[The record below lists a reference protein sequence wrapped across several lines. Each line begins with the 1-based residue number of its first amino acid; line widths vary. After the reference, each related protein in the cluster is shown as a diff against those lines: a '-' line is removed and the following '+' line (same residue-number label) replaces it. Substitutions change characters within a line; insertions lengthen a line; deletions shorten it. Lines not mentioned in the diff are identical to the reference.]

1 MLGLEIKDADQ
12 IYVPYLVASDTGC
25 SKKTFFMGE
34 KLCIYRRI
42 GEEKEDNKSPNG
54 SYRPELIRIR
64 EGKDR

>member
-42 GEEKEDNKSPNG
+42 GEEKEDNESPND
-54 SYRPELIRIR
+54 SYRPELIRNR
-64 EGKDR
+64 KE